1 MNDTMKAAEASYIPA
16 PLRDWLDHAIITQM
30 SESETKT
37 ENTLQRRA
45 SIANAI
51 LYPLENTPR
60 RPKERS
66 AR

>member
-16 PLRDWLDHAIITQM
+16 PLRDWLDHAIVAQM
-30 SESETKT
+30 SDSETKA
-37 ENTLQRRA
+37 ENTLKRRA

-60 RPKERS
+60 KSKERN